1 MKLKYKKVVLAV
13 TMSTMCIGFVTI
25 SLTSPKANHTKPESE
40 TIAAT
45 TGSAIVAEST
55 AESENYNLECDAYPE
70 INEVIEK
77 YLAAT
82 VTGDMDALESVVS
95 DIDNVSEDMVKNKTQ
110 IIETQQNIQCYTVKV
125 PNQDGYIVYV
135 YSEMKL
141 VGIDTAAPALT
152 RLYVCMSSDGAYRVY
167 ISKLDEEI
175 QEFMEKSQ
183 NSPQVQALIDKV
195 NQAFE
200 EAVNS
205 DEKLKAFYQQIE
217 DNTVA
222 TPEETPAAEASAAAE
237 ATPETTSEAG
247 ATPTETSATPAVT
260 GTESTPTST
269 GTENT
274 PAATGTEST
283 PSAAG
288 TENTEVMTTD
298 LPAEETEAA
307 YE

>member
-25 SLTSPKANHTKPESE
+25 SLTSPKANHTKTESE

-82 VTGDMDALESVVS
+82 VTGDMETLESVVS

-167 ISKLDEEI
+167 ISRLDEEI

-200 EAVNS
+200 EAINR

-217 DNTVA
+217 DNTAA
-222 TPEETPAAEASAAAE
+222 TPEETPAAETSAAAE
-237 ATPETTSEAG
+237 ATPETTSG
-247 ATPTETSATPAVT
+247 AEATPAVT
-260 GTESTPTST
+260 GTESTPTATST
-269 GTENT
+269 EST
-274 PAATGTEST
+274 PAATGTENTST
-283 PSAAG
+283 A